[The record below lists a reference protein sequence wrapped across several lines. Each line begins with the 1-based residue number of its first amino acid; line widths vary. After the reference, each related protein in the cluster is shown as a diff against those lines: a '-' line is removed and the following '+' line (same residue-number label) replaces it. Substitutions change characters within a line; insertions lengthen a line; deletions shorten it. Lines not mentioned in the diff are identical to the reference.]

1 MYVDLVVTAPLVFV
15 CRRIAKRVIPGVPIK
30 SIGGHVLTRKE
41 SLPRLESRTGEV
53 PTTIFCSSPKSK
65 EKLKESL
72 TGLWD
77 VWERQP

>member
-41 SLPRLESRTGEV
+41 SLPLHVWNPELGKYQLRYSV
-53 PTTIFCSSPKSK
+53 PLQN
-65 EKLKESL
+65 LKRS
-72 TGLWD
+72 
-77 VWERQP
+77 